1 MAKTKVLIVEDHAL
15 TRTGLRTA
23 LDCNASLEVIG
34 EASDGEAGWEE
45 ALRLKPDVAVV
56 DIGLPGIDGIELTR
70 RIREALPKTKVL
82 ILTMHDMD
90 EEVVAALAAG
100 ADAYCLKSAD
110 PDRIVDAV
118 KAAASGGAYF
128 DPGIAHVVLRAF
140 NRSDRA
146 AGSAEGSPLSPRETE
161 ILALIAAGTSNAE
174 IAQQL
179 TIGLGTVKGHIR
191 DIMEKLSASDRTHAA
206 VIALRRGL
214 I

>member
-1 MAKTKVLIVEDHAL
+1 MAKIKVLIVEDHAL

-23 LDCNASLEVIG
+23 LDCNASIEVVG
-34 EASDGEAGWEE
+34 EASDGEAGLEE

-70 RIREALPKTKVL
+70 RIRRDLPKTKVL

-90 EEVVAALAAG
+90 DEVIATLAAG

-110 PDRIVDAV
+110 PERIVDAV

-140 NRSDRA
+140 NRPEVAGSA
-146 AGSAEGSPLSPRETE
+146 AGSPLTPRETE
-161 ILALIAAGTSNAE
+161 ILQLIAGGTSNAE

-179 TIGLGTVKGHIR
+179 SIGLGTVKGHIR
-191 DIMEKLSASDRTHAA
+191 DLMEKLSASDRTHAA

>member
-1 MAKTKVLIVEDHAL
+1 MPRIKVLIVEDHAL

-23 LDCNASLEVIG
+23 LDLNQSLEVIG
-34 EASDGEAGWEE
+34 EASDGEAGLAS
-45 ALRLKPDVAVV
+45 ALRLRPDVAVV

-70 RIREALPKTKVL
+70 RIRHELPKTKVL

-90 EEVVAALAAG
+90 DEVIGALAAG

-110 PDRIVDAV
+110 PERIVDAV
-118 KAAASGGAYF
+118 KAAAAGGAYF

-140 NRSDRA
+140 NRPEV
-146 AGSAEGSPLSPRETE
+146 AGSPAGSPLTARETQ
-161 ILALIAAGTSNAE
+161 ILGLIADGHSNAD
-174 IAQQL
+174 IAQRL
-179 TIGLGTVKGHIR
+179 SIGLGTVKGHIR

>member
-1 MAKTKVLIVEDHAL
+1 MPRIRALIVEDHAL

-23 LDCNASLEVIG
+23 LDLNQSLEVIG
-34 EASDGEAGWEE
+34 EASDGESGLES
-45 ALRLKPDVAVV
+45 ALRLRPDVMVV

-70 RIREALPKTKVL
+70 RIRHELPKTKVL

-90 EEVVAALAAG
+90 DEVIAALSAG

-110 PDRIVDAV
+110 PERIVDAV

-140 NRSDRA
+140 NRSEVAGSA
-146 AGSAEGSPLSPRETE
+146 AGSPLTARETQ
-161 ILALIAAGTSNAE
+161 ILGLIADGTSNAD
-174 IAQQL
+174 IAQRL
-179 TIGLGTVKGHIR
+179 SIGLGTVKGHIR

>member
-1 MAKTKVLIVEDHAL
+1 MAKIKVLIVEDHAL

-23 LDCNASLEVIG
+23 LDCNASLEVVG
-34 EASDGEAGWEE
+34 EASDGEAGLEE

-70 RIREALPKTKVL
+70 RIRRDLPKTKVL

-90 EEVVAALAAG
+90 DEVIATLAAG

-110 PDRIVDAV
+110 PERIVDAV

-128 DPGIAHVVLRAF
+128 DPGIAHIVLRAF
-140 NRSDRA
+140 NRPEVA
-146 AGSAEGSPLSPRETE
+146 ASAAGSPLSPRETE
-161 ILALIAAGTSNAE
+161 ILQLIAGGTSNAD

-179 TIGLGTVKGHIR
+179 GIGLGTVKGHIR
-191 DIMEKLSASDRTHAA
+191 DLMEKLSASDRTHAA

>member
-1 MAKTKVLIVEDHAL
+1 MAKIKVLIVEDHAL

-23 LDCNASLEVIG
+23 LDCNASLEVVG
-34 EASDGEAGWEE
+34 EASDGEAGLEE

-70 RIREALPKTKVL
+70 RIRRDLPKTKVL

-90 EEVVAALAAG
+90 DEVIATLAAG

-110 PDRIVDAV
+110 PERIVDAV

-140 NRSDRA
+140 NRPEVA
-146 AGSAEGSPLSPRETE
+146 ASAAGSPLSPRETE
-161 ILALIAAGTSNAE
+161 ILQLIAGGTSNAD

-179 TIGLGTVKGHIR
+179 GIGLGTVKGHIR
-191 DIMEKLSASDRTHAA
+191 DLMEKLSASDRTHAA

>member
-1 MAKTKVLIVEDHAL
+1 MAKIKVLIVEDHAL

-23 LDCNASLEVIG
+23 LDCNASLEVVG
-34 EASDGEAGWEE
+34 EASDGEAGLEE

-70 RIREALPKTKVL
+70 RIRRDLPKTKVL

-90 EEVVAALAAG
+90 DEVIATLAAG

-110 PDRIVDAV
+110 PERIVDAV

-140 NRSDRA
+140 NRPEVTASA
-146 AGSAEGSPLSPRETE
+146 AGSPLTPRETD
-161 ILALIAAGTSNAE
+161 ILQLIAGGTSNAE

-179 TIGLGTVKGHIR
+179 SIGLGTVKGHIR
-191 DIMEKLSASDRTHAA
+191 DLMEKLSASDRTHAA

>member
-23 LDCNASLEVIG
+23 LDCNASLEVVG
-34 EASDGEAGWEE
+34 DASDGEAGLAE

-56 DIGLPGIDGIELTR
+56 DIGLPGLDGIELTR
-70 RIREALPKTKVL
+70 LIRRDLPKTKVL
-82 ILTMHDMD
+82 ILTMHDMED
-90 EEVVAALAAG
+90 EVVAALAAG

-110 PDRIVDAV
+110 PERIVEAV
-118 KAAASGGAYF
+118 KTAAAGGAYF

-140 NRSDRA
+140 GRPDA
-146 AGSAEGSPLSPRETE
+146 AASHAGSPLSPRETQ
-161 ILALIAAGTSNAE
+161 ILQLIADGTSNAE
-174 IAQQL
+174 IAVQL
-179 TIGLGTVKGHIR
+179 SIGLGTVKGHIR

>member
-1 MAKTKVLIVEDHAL
+1 MARTKVLIVEDHAL

-23 LDCNASLEVIG
+23 LDCNASLEVVG
-34 EASDGEAGWEE
+34 EASDGEAGMVE

-56 DIGLPGIDGIELTR
+56 DIGLPGLDGIELTR
-70 RIREALPKTKVL
+70 RIRRELPKTKVL
-82 ILTMHDMD
+82 ILTMHDMED
-90 EEVVAALAAG
+90 EVVAALAAG

-110 PDRIVDAV
+110 PDRIVEAV
-118 KAAASGGAYF
+118 KTAAAGGAYF

-140 NRSDRA
+140 GHPETA
-146 AGSAEGSPLSPRETE
+146 ASHAGSPLSPRETQ
-161 ILALIAAGTSNAE
+161 ILQLIAGGTSNAE

-179 TIGLGTVKGHIR
+179 SIGLGTVKGHIR

>member
-1 MAKTKVLIVEDHAL
+1 MAKIKVLIVEDHAL

-23 LDCNASLEVIG
+23 LDCNASLEVVG
-34 EASDGEAGWEE
+34 EASDGEAGLQE

-70 RIREALPKTKVL
+70 RIRRDLPKTKVL

-90 EEVVAALAAG
+90 DEVIATLAAG
-100 ADAYCLKSAD
+100 ADAYCLNSAD
-110 PDRIVDAV
+110 PERIVDAV

-140 NRSDRA
+140 NRPEVAGSA
-146 AGSAEGSPLSPRETE
+146 AGSPLTPRETE
-161 ILALIAAGTSNAE
+161 ILQLIAGGTSNAE

-179 TIGLGTVKGHIR
+179 SIGLGTVKGHIR
-191 DIMEKLSASDRTHAA
+191 DLMEKLSASDRTHAA

>member
-1 MAKTKVLIVEDHAL
+1 MAKIKVLIVEDHAL

-23 LDCNASLEVIG
+23 LDCNASLEVVG
-34 EASDGEAGWEE
+34 EASDGEAGLEE

-70 RIREALPKTKVL
+70 RIRRDLPKTKVL

-90 EEVVAALAAG
+90 DEVIATLAAG

-110 PDRIVDAV
+110 PERIVDAV

-140 NRSDRA
+140 NRPEVA
-146 AGSAEGSPLSPRETE
+146 ASAAGSPLSARETE
-161 ILALIAAGTSNAE
+161 ILQLIAGGTSNAE

-179 TIGLGTVKGHIR
+179 GIGLGTVKGHIR
-191 DIMEKLSASDRTHAA
+191 DLMEKLSASDRTHAA

>member
-1 MAKTKVLIVEDHAL
+1 MAKIKVLIVEDHAL

-23 LDCNASLEVIG
+23 LDCNASLEVVG
-34 EASDGEAGWEE
+34 EASDGEAGLEE

-70 RIREALPKTKVL
+70 RIRRDLPKTKVL

-90 EEVVAALAAG
+90 DEVIATLAAG

-110 PDRIVDAV
+110 PERIVDAV

-140 NRSDRA
+140 NRPEVA
-146 AGSAEGSPLSPRETE
+146 ASAAGSPLSARETE
-161 ILALIAAGTSNAE
+161 ILQLIASGTSNAE

-179 TIGLGTVKGHIR
+179 GIGLGTVKGHIR
-191 DIMEKLSASDRTHAA
+191 DLMEKLSASDRTHAA

>member
-1 MAKTKVLIVEDHAL
+1 MVKTKVLIVEDHAL

-23 LDCNASLEVIG
+23 LDCNASLEVVG
-34 EASDGEAGWEE
+34 EASDGEAGLAE
-45 ALRLKPDVAVV
+45 AHRLRPDVAVV
-56 DIGLPGIDGIELTR
+56 DIGLPGLDGIELTR
-70 RIREALPKTKVL
+70 RIRHDLPKTKVL
-82 ILTMHDMD
+82 ILTMHDMED
-90 EEVVAALAAG
+90 EVIAALAAG

-110 PDRIVDAV
+110 PDRIVEAV
-118 KAAASGGAYF
+118 KTAAAGGAYF

-140 NRSDRA
+140 EHPGTSTTHA
-146 AGSAEGSPLSPRETE
+146 VSPLSPRETQ
-161 ILALIAAGTSNAE
+161 ILQLIAGGTSNAE

-179 TIGLGTVKGHIR
+179 SIGLGTVKGHIR

>member
-1 MAKTKVLIVEDHAL
+1 MVKIKVLIVEDHAL

-23 LDCNASLEVIG
+23 LDCNASLEVVG
-34 EASDGEAGWEE
+34 EASDGESGLEE

-70 RIREALPKTKVL
+70 RIRRDLPKTKVL

-90 EEVVAALAAG
+90 DEVIATLAAG

-110 PDRIVDAV
+110 PERIVDAV

-140 NRSDRA
+140 NRPEVAGSA
-146 AGSAEGSPLSPRETE
+146 AGSPLTPRETE
-161 ILALIAAGTSNAE
+161 ILQLIAGGTSNAE

-179 TIGLGTVKGHIR
+179 SIGLGTVKGHIR
-191 DIMEKLSASDRTHAA
+191 DLMEKLSASDRTHAA

>member
-1 MAKTKVLIVEDHAL
+1 MAKIKVLIVEDHAL

-23 LDCNASLEVIG
+23 LDCNASLEVVG
-34 EASDGEAGWEE
+34 EASDGEAGLEE

-70 RIREALPKTKVL
+70 RIRRDLPKTKVL
-82 ILTMHDMD
+82 ILTMHDMED
-90 EEVVAALAAG
+90 EVIATLAAG

-110 PDRIVDAV
+110 PERIVDAV

-140 NRSDRA
+140 NHPEVA
-146 AGSAEGSPLSPRETE
+146 ASAAGSPLSPRETE
-161 ILALIAAGTSNAE
+161 ILQLIAGGTSNAD

-179 TIGLGTVKGHIR
+179 GIGLGTVKGHIR
-191 DIMEKLSASDRTHAA
+191 DLMEKLSASDRTHAA

>member
-23 LDCNASLEVIG
+23 LDCNASLEVVA
-34 EASDGEAGWEE
+34 EASDGEAGLEA

-56 DIGLPGIDGIELTR
+56 DIGLPGLDGIELTR
-70 RIREALPKTKVL
+70 RIRRDLPKTKVL

-90 EEVVAALAAG
+90 DEVIAALAAG

-110 PDRIVDAV
+110 PDRIIEAV
-118 KAAASGGAYF
+118 KTAAAGGAYF

-140 NRSDRA
+140 GRPEVA
-146 AGSAEGSPLSPRETE
+146 ASHEGSPLSPRETQ
-161 ILALIAAGTSNAE
+161 ILQLIAGGTSNAE

-179 TIGLGTVKGHIR
+179 SIGLGTVKGHIR

>member
-23 LDCNASLEVIG
+23 LDCIASLEVVG
-34 EASDGEAGWEE
+34 EASDGEAGLAE

-56 DIGLPGIDGIELTR
+56 DIGLPGLDGIELTR
-70 RIREALPKTKVL
+70 RIRRDLPKTKVL
-82 ILTMHDMD
+82 ILTMHDMED
-90 EEVVAALAAG
+90 EVIGALAAG

-110 PDRIVDAV
+110 PERIVEAV
-118 KAAASGGAYF
+118 KTAAAGGAYF

-140 NRSDRA
+140 GRPAA
-146 AGSAEGSPLSPRETE
+146 AGAAHAESPLSPRETQ
-161 ILALIAAGTSNAE
+161 ILQLIAAGTSNSE
-174 IAQQL
+174 IAEQL
-179 TIGLGTVKGHIR
+179 SIGLGTVKGHIR
-191 DIMEKLSASDRTHAA
+191 DIMEKLSAADRTHAA

>member
-1 MAKTKVLIVEDHAL
+1 MAKIKVLIVEDHAL

-23 LDCNASLEVIG
+23 LDCNASLEVVG
-34 EASDGEAGWEE
+34 EASDGEAGLEE

-70 RIREALPKTKVL
+70 RIRRDLPKTKVL

-90 EEVVAALAAG
+90 DEVIATLAAG

-110 PDRIVDAV
+110 PERIVDAV

-140 NRSDRA
+140 NRPEVTASA
-146 AGSAEGSPLSPRETE
+146 AGSPLTPRETE
-161 ILALIAAGTSNAE
+161 IS
-174 IAQQL
+174 
-179 TIGLGTVKGHIR
+179 
-191 DIMEKLSASDRTHAA
+191 SS
-206 VIALRRGL
+206 
-214 I
+214 

>member
-1 MAKTKVLIVEDHAL
+1 MAKIKVLIVEDHAL

-23 LDCNASLEVIG
+23 LDCNASLEVVG
-34 EASDGEAGWEE
+34 EASDGESGLEE

-70 RIREALPKTKVL
+70 RIRRDLPKTKVL

-90 EEVVAALAAG
+90 DEVIATLAAG

-110 PDRIVDAV
+110 PERIVDAV

-140 NRSDRA
+140 NRPEVAGSA
-146 AGSAEGSPLSPRETE
+146 AGSPLTPRETE
-161 ILALIAAGTSNAE
+161 ILQLIAGGTSNAE

-179 TIGLGTVKGHIR
+179 SIGLGTVKGHIR
-191 DIMEKLSASDRTHAA
+191 DLMEKLSASDRTHAA

>member
-1 MAKTKVLIVEDHAL
+1 MPRTKVLIVEDHAL

-23 LDCNASLEVIG
+23 LDLNASLEVVG
-34 EASDGEAGWEE
+34 EASDGEAGL
-45 ALRLKPDVAVV
+45 AAAQRLKPEVAVI

-70 RIREALPKTKVL
+70 RIRHDLPKTKVL

-90 EEVVAALAAG
+90 DEVIGALAAG

-110 PDRIVDAV
+110 PERIVDAV
-118 KAAASGGAYF
+118 KTAAAGGAYF

-140 NRSDRA
+140 NRPEVT
-146 AGSAEGSPLSPRETE
+146 GSASGSPLSARETQ
-161 ILALIAAGTSNAE
+161 ILALIASGTSNAD
-174 IAQQL
+174 IATQL
-179 TIGLGTVKGHIR
+179 SIGLGTVKGHIR
-191 DIMEKLSASDRTHAA
+191 DIMGKLSAADRTHAA

>member
-1 MAKTKVLIVEDHAL
+1 VLIVEDHAL

-23 LDCNASLEVIG
+23 LDCNASLEVVG
-34 EASDGEAGWEE
+34 EASDGEAGLAE
-45 ALRLKPDVAVV
+45 ALRLRPDVAVV
-56 DIGLPGIDGIELTR
+56 DIGLPGLDGIELTR
-70 RIREALPKTKVL
+70 RIRRDLPKTKVL
-82 ILTMHDMD
+82 ILTMHDMED
-90 EEVVAALAAG
+90 EVVAALAAG

-110 PDRIVDAV
+110 PDRIIEAV
-118 KAAASGGAYF
+118 KTAAAGGAYF

-140 NRSDRA
+140 GRPDVGASH
-146 AGSAEGSPLSPRETE
+146 EGSPLSPRETQ
-161 ILALIAAGTSNAE
+161 ILQLIAGGTSNAE

-179 TIGLGTVKGHIR
+179 SIGLGTVKGHIR